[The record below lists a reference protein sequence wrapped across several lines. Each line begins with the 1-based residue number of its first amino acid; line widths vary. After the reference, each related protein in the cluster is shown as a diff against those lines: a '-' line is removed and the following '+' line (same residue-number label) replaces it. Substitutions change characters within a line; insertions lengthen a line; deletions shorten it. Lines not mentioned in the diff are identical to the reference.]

1 MKPLERFDALGNII
15 LLQPIADARAWE
27 ESLGSDAGER
37 ARLACQAANADQLLV
52 VRKGEGAAW
61 RVRVFNAD
69 GSRAGMCGN
78 GSRCVVRHAL
88 ESAGQREIEIE
99 FEDPHGVVGRRL
111 HGRVVA
117 TEPFVADVDM
127 GAPVFDAAQIPVD
140 PARVIEHD
148 GPSRLARVALPGEAL
163 EEPLRTSGA
172 EPWAHVV
179 SVGNPHAILWCSVV
193 SEALARSVGPL
204 VQALDAFP
212 QGVNVHLAWVEAG
225 GMRLESFERGSGYT
239 RACASGACAAVVA
252 GVASGRLGSGAIVD
266 LAGGEIDV
274 KWHHG
279 HGVVMRGGAERA

>member
-15 LLQPIADARAWE
+15 LVREVKEVGAWDACPTRDAEDHARVACADAK
-27 ESLGSDAGER
+27 
-37 ARLACQAANADQLLV
+37 ADQFLLI
-52 VRKGEGAAW
+52 RNSAPGTW
-61 RVRVFNAD
+61 QVRVFNAD

-78 GSRCVVRHAL
+78 GARCVVRHAFETAGHR
-88 ESAGQREIEIE
+88 ESVIE
-99 FEDPHGVVGRRL
+99 FEEPHGTLGRRV

-117 TEPFVADVDM
+117 TDPFMADVDI
-127 GAPVFDAAQIPVD
+127 GAPVLDSASIPLN
-140 PARVIEHD
+140 PARVIGHD
-148 GPSRLARVALPGEAL
+148 GALRIARVALTGEAF
-163 EEPLRTSGA
+163 EEPLRSSGA
-172 EPWAHVV
+172 EPWVHAV

-193 SEALARSVGPL
+193 SEALARSIGPL

-212 QGVNVHLAWVEAG
+212 KGVNVHLAWVEAG

-274 KWHHG
+274 KWHPG